1 MCLLASRARFLLSAL
16 HKHRSDDNLS
26 TPHSELPRQRHQTQE
41 QQHFVGSITNLILS
55 NAFETHGATFIMRV
69 QKEIKSSMRSAEVL
83 REYDSLPTRR
93 EADIAKILNQLAS
106 PDFPPELLLQ
116 VVETTVVSKVNHWN
130 VTDSHTLSALAKSLF
145 AWPKGVTA
153 TTCRLLIQMA
163 ETALLKRCIIKIP
176 ADVDERRPPKY
187 EIPPALLGR
196 GTHVKHLALD
206 LDVHVGSFFDR
217 ELIISTVHIDL
228 LAEAFQ
234 RLAVCAFLL
243 HIGWDSC
250 VVPPGGF
257 INISIL
263 YHPNYRLE
271 KLDTSLGSPPR
282 TVRCTIEDNLVDFI
296 AAFARSGPG
305 RRKLIRFSRLRPE
318 FRWSSRGVPPREFR
332 PLVRV
337 SKSNVSSTASAST
350 GDALANAEK
359 QSIINAKRI
368 LDEAFLGAWTFR

>member
-1 MCLLASRARFLLSAL
+1 
-16 HKHRSDDNLS
+16 
-26 TPHSELPRQRHQTQE
+26 
-41 QQHFVGSITNLILS
+41 
-55 NAFETHGATFIMRV
+55 MRV
-69 QKEIKSSMRSAEVL
+69 QKKIKSSTQSAERL
-83 REYDSLPTRR
+83 REDDILPTSR
-93 EADIAKILNQLAS
+93 EADIANIMNRLAS
-106 PDFPPELLLQ
+106 TDFPAELLLQ
-116 VVETTVVSKVNHWN
+116 VIETAVVSQVNHWN
-130 VTDSHTLSALAKSLF
+130 VTDSDTLSALAKSLF

-153 TTCRLLIQMA
+153 TTRRLLIQSA

-196 GTHVKHLALD
+196 GNHVKHLVLD

-217 ELIISTVHIDL
+217 ELIVSTGHMDL
-228 LAEAFQ
+228 LAEAFP
-234 RLAVCAFLL
+234 RLKVCTFLL

-257 INISIL
+257 IDISIL
-263 YHPNYRLE
+263 YHPNYKLV

-282 TVRCTIEDNLVDFI
+282 TVRCTIGDNLVDFI

-337 SKSNVSSTASAST
+337 SNPDVSSKASANT
-350 GDALANAEK
+350 GDVLANAEK
-359 QSIINAKRI
+359 QSIINAKRT